1 MIKFL
6 VRSSSFLR
14 KEIMEVLRQPRLILA
29 LVFGPFLILLLFGL
43 GYTNQARAV
52 RTLFVVTQ
60 QDSPLAVQINE
71 NAGNISPQLI
81 YEGMTADEEGARRM
95 LRNGQIDMLV
105 LVPEDAYEVIKQNQ
119 HATFQIFHNEIDP
132 AQVAYIQTLGQVYV
146 DEVNRRVLSDVAQE
160 GQSDAATIQAEVSA
174 ARNSAA
180 AMKAALQARDV
191 QGARVQQQS
200 MRTNISALAMA
211 VGASAG
217 LLSGVEQ
224 NVAGPGEAD
233 GTSSGVSGLLDRV
246 QASPSNSSEITDKE
260 DYSAEIADLEQQERD
275 LADLE
280 TQLAEFRSIS
290 PSVLTRPFTSEV
302 YGISEFQFSPQTFFT
317 PGVIVLLLQHITVTV
332 AALSIVRERRTGMME
347 LFRVS
352 PVTSGQ
358 IMIGKY
364 VSYLVFGAF
373 IAVILTLLLYYG
385 LGVPMFGTWANY
397 VLVVFL
403 LLFASLGIGFFIS
416 LSAGTE
422 SQAVQFAMI
431 ALLLSVF
438 FSGFILDLRYLAGP
452 VRIVSWLLPSTYGTI
467 LLQNIMLRG
476 SALNLTMI
484 GGLAAIGVVMF
495 LVSWMMMRRK
505 MAND

>member
-1 MIKFL
+1 MGKFL
-6 VRSSSFLR
+6 VRASAFLR
-14 KEIMEVLRQPRLILA
+14 KEIIEVLRQPRLILA

-52 RTLFVVTQ
+52 RTLFVVTEQ
-60 QDSPLAVQINE
+60 QSPLAVEINE
-71 NAGNISPQLI
+71 NAGTISPQLI
-81 YEGMTADEEGARRM
+81 YEGMTADLEGARRM
-95 LRNGQIDMLV
+95 LRNGQIDMV
-105 LVPEDAYEVIKQNQ
+105 VIVPEDAYETIKQNQ
-119 HATFQIFHNEIDP
+119 QAAFEIYHNEIDP
-132 AQVAYIQTLGQVYV
+132 AQVAYIQSLGQVYV
-146 DEVNRRVLSDVAQE
+146 QEVNRRVLSDVAQE
-160 GQSDAATIQAEVSA
+160 GQSDAATIQTEVSE
-174 ARNSAA
+174 ARRSAA
-180 AMKAALQARDV
+180 AMKAALQARNV
-191 QGARVQQQS
+191 EEARVQQQG
-200 MRTNISALAMA
+200 MRTNISTLAMA

-224 NVAGPGEAD
+224 NVSGPGEAN
-233 GTSSGVSGLLDRV
+233 GARGVSGLLDRV
-246 QASPSNSSEITDKE
+246 QSNPSNSGDLEEKE
-260 DYSAEIADLEQQERD
+260 DYSAEIADLDQQEQD
-275 LADLE
+275 LAELE

-290 PSVLTRPFTSEV
+290 PSVLTQPFTSQV
-302 YGISEFQFSPQTFFT
+302 YGISQFEFTPMTFFT

-352 PVTSGQ
+352 PVASGQ

-364 VSYLVFGAF
+364 ISYLIFGAL
-373 IAVILTLLLYYG
+373 IAVVLALLLYYG
-385 LGVPMFGTWANY
+385 LNVPMFGSWYNFA
-397 VLVVFL
+397 LVIFL
-403 LLFASLGIGFFIS
+403 VLFASLGIGFFIS

-452 VRIVSWLLPSTYGTI
+452 VRVVSWLLPSTYGTI

-476 SALNLTMI
+476 SALNLTLI
-484 GGLAAIGVVMF
+484 GGLTAIGVVMF
-495 LVSWMMMRRK
+495 LISWIMMRRK